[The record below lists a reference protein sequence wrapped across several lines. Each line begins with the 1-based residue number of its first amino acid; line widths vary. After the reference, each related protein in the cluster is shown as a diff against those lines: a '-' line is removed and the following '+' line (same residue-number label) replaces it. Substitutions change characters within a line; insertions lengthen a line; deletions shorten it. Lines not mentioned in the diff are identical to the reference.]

1 MRTLALMLS
10 AGLALLALAA
20 CTSVGGGRE
29 IPVVSGERAGEMFF
43 EPKVIKV
50 APGEEVT
57 FLVKNEGDQDHE
69 FESDEAGI
77 EEVIIPG
84 GRERRVSWT
93 APSRPGTFPVYC
105 DLPGHREA
113 GMELTVDVGE

>member
-1 MRTLALMLS
+1 MRTLGLTLGAV
-10 AGLALLALAA
+10 LALLAVAA

-29 IPVVSGERAGEMFF
+29 IPVVADETVGKMSF

-57 FLVKNEGDQDHE
+57 FVVKNEGDQDHE
-69 FESDEAGI
+69 FESAEADI
-77 EEVIIPG
+77 EEVIIPK
-84 GRERRVSWT
+84 GRERRVNWT